1 MRGSAHE
8 VLIADIA
15 DLHGHKDL
23 ATRQIYAKVR
33 QEHLRT
39 FVGKLTGLVPTP
51 EFAAASHKRVT
62 HDDEDASDSQKLL
75 KPAD

>member
-1 MRGSAHE
+1 MKSA
-8 VLIADIA
+8 IN
-15 DLHGHKDL
+15 KDL
-23 ATRQIYAKVR
+23 STTQIYAKVR

-39 FVGKLTGLVPTP
+39 VVGEAYWPCSTP